1 MNGAMGWFKH
11 FITMTEQNQKTLADI
26 RQDYLQD
33 ALLKKDLDSDPLSQF
48 KAWLSEAIELGIKEP
63 TAMNLATVGEDGRPS
78 SRTVLLKGADEEGFR
93 FFTCYGGRKALE
105 IKGNPEVALHFF
117 WANFPRQIAVRGKAS
132 KLSRK
137 ESADYFSSRPRQS
150 QLGAWASCQSSE
162 VANRD
167 ELEQDFLACERKFEG
182 SEIPIPPDWGGY
194 LVVPEFYEFWQGRP
208 GRLHDRFVYEPDG
221 FGGWTVTRLAP

>member
-1 MNGAMGWFKH
+1 
-11 FITMTEQNQKTLADI
+11 MTEQNQNTLADI

-48 KAWLSEAIELGIKEP
+48 KAWLSEAIELGIEEP

-137 ESADYFSSRPRQS
+137 ESADYFSSDPGRAS
-150 QLGAWASCQSSE
+150 WVLGHLVRVPE

-194 LVVPEFYEFWQGRP
+194 LVVPNFMSFGK
-208 GRLHDRFVYEPDG
+208 DVPDAC
-221 FGGWTVTRLAP
+221 TIALSTNRTALAVGP

>member
-1 MNGAMGWFKH
+1 MC
-11 FITMTEQNQKTLADI
+11 I
-26 RQDYLQD
+26 RD
-33 ALLKKDLDSDPLSQF
+33 
-48 KAWLSEAIELGIKEP
+48 
-63 TAMNLATVGEDGRPS
+63 R
-78 SRTVLLKGADEEGFR
+78 
-93 FFTCYGGRKALE
+93 
-105 IKGNPEVALHFF
+105 
-117 WANFPRQIAVRGKAS
+117 
-132 KLSRK
+132 
-137 ESADYFSSRPRQS
+137 
-150 QLGAWASCQSSE
+150 SSE

>member
-1 MNGAMGWFKH
+1 MNGAMAWFKH
-11 FITMTEQNQKTLADI
+11 FITMTEQNQNTLADI

-167 ELEQDFLACERKFEG
+167 ELEQDFWPVSVNSKVAKSRFLPTGEAILSFPNFMSFGKDVPDVCTIALSTNRTALAVG
-182 SEIPIPPDWGGY
+182 P
-194 LVVPEFYEFWQGRP
+194 
-208 GRLHDRFVYEPDG
+208 
-221 FGGWTVTRLAP
+221 

>member
-1 MNGAMGWFKH
+1 MNGAMAWFKH
-11 FITMTEQNQKTLADI
+11 FITMTEQNQNTLADI

-48 KAWLSEAIELGIKEP
+48 KVWLSEAIELGIKEP

-132 KLSRK
+132 KLS
-137 ESADYFSSRPRQS
+137 
-150 QLGAWASCQSSE
+150 
-162 VANRD
+162 
-167 ELEQDFLACERKFEG
+167 ERK
-182 SEIPIPPDWGGY
+182 
-194 LVVPEFYEFWQGRP
+194 R
-208 GRLHDRFVYEPDG
+208 
-221 FGGWTVTRLAP
+221 

>member
-1 MNGAMGWFKH
+1 MPCISFGQTFRVRLPYRVK
-11 FITMTEQNQKTLADI
+11 
-26 RQDYLQD
+26 R
-33 ALLKKDLDSDPLSQF
+33 LS
-48 KAWLSEAIELGIKEP
+48 SLGK
-63 TAMNLATVGEDGRPS
+63 
-78 SRTVLLKGADEEGFR
+78 
-93 FFTCYGGRKALE
+93 KALIIFLE
-105 IKGNPEVALHFF
+105 PN
-117 WANFPRQIAVRGKAS
+117 
-132 KLSRK
+132 
-137 ESADYFSSRPRQS
+137 QS

-221 FGGWTVTRLAP
+221 FGGWTVTRLFLEPNSYGSGFLIIVAFMVSMPDRRTPSKLVPGLFGCP